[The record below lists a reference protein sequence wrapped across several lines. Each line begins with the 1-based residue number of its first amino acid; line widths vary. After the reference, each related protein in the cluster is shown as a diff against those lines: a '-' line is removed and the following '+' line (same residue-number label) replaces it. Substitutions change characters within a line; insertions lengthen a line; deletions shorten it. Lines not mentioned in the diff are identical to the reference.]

1 MTKKAEIV
9 ADLKT
14 LLEAGARTKM
24 GKVWEIYDEL
34 LELRQAGVS
43 VSDIE
48 AKLNSRGFNLK
59 PGNLTSYMYQ
69 IKKKKNTL
77 GAVSQNKNPKPIIS
91 AKLNKVESNVENTL
105 TTNNALKSP
114 AKPKPAAPAPV
125 AVPTR
130 KLLCGPIPEDTPL
143 MEPLANTVPEFSQ
156 EGDLEHTAI
165 SGLILNRTQRMATIT
180 LEYTDEN
187 GEVFSETPHQK
198 RFRLTWR
205 TPVPTTPSATAANFT
220 KMDMSIFGNKSS

>member
-24 GKVWEIYDEL
+24 GKIWEIYDEL

-59 PGNLTSYMYQ
+59 PGNLTSYMHQ

-77 GAVSQNKNPKPIIS
+77 GAVSQNKKPKPIIS

-105 TTNNALKSP
+105 TTNNSLKSP
-114 AKPKPAAPAPV
+114 AKLKPAAPAPV
-125 AVPTR
+125 AVPAR
-130 KLLCGPIPEDTPL
+130 KLRCNPIPEGTALVTPF
-143 MEPLANTVPEFSQ
+143 ATAGPEFSQ
-156 EGDLEHTAI
+156 EGDLEHPALAT
-165 SGLILNRTQRMATIT
+165 LILTRKERMAAIT

-187 GEVFSETPHQK
+187 GEVFSETPHEK
-198 RFRLTWR
+198 RYRLTWR
-205 TPVPTTPSATAANFT
+205 TPVPTTPSSTSANFT
-220 KMDMSIFGNKSS
+220 TMNMAIFGNQSG